1 MDQGRPDSGAA
12 GASQQGDRVKIGVL
26 GGGPAGLYL
35 ALLAKRADPSH
46 EITVVERNAPDATF
60 GWGVVFSEETLG
72 ALRDADHPSYL
83 EITDTFARWS
93 AIDVVYGGRTVRS
106 GGHVFSAIARRRLLG
121 ILQRR
126 CREVGVELV
135 FQREVPDLDTS
146 FASHDLVVAAD
157 GVNST
162 ARRQLEPHL
171 RPTLDVHRSKFVW
184 FGSDL
189 PLDAFTFVFRT
200 TPHGMFQVHAYPF
213 DADTSTFIVECTEGT
228 WRAAGLDQAS
238 ESESIAFCQELFA
251 PELGGHKLLSNR
263 SLWTSFVTVRCQSW
277 HHGNVVLLGDA
288 AHTAHFTIGSGTKL
302 AMEDAVALGQALASH
317 PADLEAAFTDYEL
330 ERQPVVER
338 FQEAA
343 RESATWFENVRR
355 YDGFDPVQFACNLLT
370 RSGRIGHL
378 ELTRRDPAFAA
389 AVDRRFAGRDGLLL
403 APPPLFAPLDQ
414 RAVTLANRVVLTG
427 VGEDDADGGHLPAE
441 AVTRLEAAA
450 AAGAG
455 AVVGELVAVAPGGRV
470 TPGTP
475 GLWADDQVGPWAEAA
490 RAVEERGSTLVLRLG
505 HAGRRGA
512 TRPRRAGVDRPL
524 PAGGWPL
531 LAASAIPYTPA
542 GQVPTAMSPA
552 DMERVVREFAAAAHR
567 AAAAGV
573 RVLLLDLAHGYLL
586 GGFLSPL
593 ANRRDDEFGGPLEA
607 RLRFPLQ
614 VVAAVRDAWPGD
626 RPLWAAMTATDW
638 APGGLEPDEAV
649 AVARSLAANGCDLLQ
664 VTAGQ
669 TTATSRPDYGRFH
682 LVGWGDLVRNS
693 AAVPTMVGGGLTTA
707 DQVNTVLAAGRADLC
722 LLDPRTYAAPAT
734 VAGVPHR

>member
-1 MDQGRPDSGAA
+1 MR
-12 GASQQGDRVKIGVL
+12 IGVV
-26 GGGPAGLYL
+26 GGGPAGLYF

-72 ALRDADHPSYL
+72 ALRDADYPSYV

-106 GGHVFSAIARRRLLG
+106 GGHVFSAIARRRLLE

-126 CREVGVELV
+126 CRDVGVELV
-135 FQREVPDLDTS
+135 FQREVPDLDAS
-146 FASHDLVVAAD
+146 FADRDLVVAAD

-162 ARRQLEPHL
+162 ARRLLEQQL
-171 RPTLDVHRSKFVW
+171 RPTLDVHRSKFIW

-189 PLDAFTFVFRT
+189 PLDAFTFIFRT
-200 TPHGMFQVHAYPF
+200 TEHGMFQVHAYPF
-213 DADTSTFIVECTEGT
+213 DADTSTFIVECTEST
-228 WRAAGLDQAS
+228 WRAAGLDQAG

-251 PELGGHKLLSNR
+251 SELGGHKLLSNR
-263 SLWTSFVTVRCQSW
+263 SLWTSFVTVRCQTW

-302 AMEDAVALGQALASH
+302 AMEDAVALGQALQRH
-317 PADLEAAFTDYEL
+317 PADLEAACTDYEL

-343 RESATWFENVRR
+343 RDSATWFENVRR

-389 AVDRRFAGRDGLLL
+389 DVDRRFAGRDDLLL

-414 RAVTLANRVVLTG
+414 RALTLANRVVLAA
-427 VGEDDADGGHLPAE
+427 VGEDDADDGRLPAE
-441 AVTRLEAAA
+441 AVARLEAAA

-455 AVVGELVAVAPGGRV
+455 AVVSELVAVAPEGRI

-475 GLWADDQVGPWAEAA
+475 GLWADDQTGPWAEAA
-490 RAVEERGSTLVLRLG
+490 RAVRERGSALVLRLG

-512 TRPRRAGVDRPL
+512 TRSRRTGVDRPL

-542 GQVPTAMSPA
+542 GQVPAAMTPA
-552 DMERVVREFAAAAHR
+552 GMERVVREFAAAARR
-567 AAAAGV
+567 AATAGV
-573 RVLLLDLAHGYLL
+573 EVLLLDLAHGYLL

-593 ANRRDDEFGGPLEA
+593 TNRRDDDFGGPLEA
-607 RLRFPLQ
+607 RLRFPGL
-614 VVAAVRDAWPGD
+614 VVAAVRRAWPED
-626 RPLWAAMTATDW
+626 RPLWAAMAATDW
-638 APGGLEPDEAV
+638 APGGLEPAEAV
-649 AVARSLAANGCDLLQ
+649 AVARALAVGGCDLVQ

-669 TTATSRPDYGRFH
+669 TTAATRPDYGRFH
-682 LVGWGDLVRNS
+682 LVGWSDLVRNS
-693 AAVPTMVGGGLTTA
+693 AAVPTLVGGGLTTA

>member
-1 MDQGRPDSGAA
+1 VR
-12 GASQQGDRVKIGVL
+12 IGVL

-35 ALLAKRADPSH
+35 ALLAKRADPAH
-46 EITVVERNAPDATF
+46 EVTVVERNAPDATF

-72 ALRDADHPSYL
+72 ALRDADYPSYVEL
-83 EITDTFARWS
+83 TDTFARWN

-106 GGHVFSAIARRRLLG
+106 GGHVFSAIARKRLLE

-146 FASHDLVVAAD
+146 FADRDLVVAAD

-162 ARRQLEPHL
+162 ARRLLEPHL
-171 RPTLDVHRSKFVW
+171 RPSLDVHRSKFVW
-184 FGSDL
+184 FGTDL
-189 PLDAFTFVFRT
+189 PLDAFTFIFRT
-200 TPHGMFQVHAYPF
+200 TGHGMFQVHAYPF
-213 DADTSTFIVECTEGT
+213 DADTSTFIVECTEAT
-228 WRAAGLDQAS
+228 WRAAGLDQAG

-263 SLWTSFVTVRCQSW
+263 SLWISFVTVRCQSW

-302 AMEDAVALGQALASH
+302 AMEDAVALGQALQRH

-343 RESATWFENVRR
+343 RDSATWFENVRR

-389 AVDRRFAGRDGLLL
+389 AVDRFFAGRPDLLL
-403 APPPLFAPLDQ
+403 APPPRQAPLAQ
-414 RAVTLANRVVLTG
+414 RSVTLANRVALA
-427 VGEDDADGGHLPAE
+427 VGSEDDAGDG
-441 AVTRLEAAA
+441 RLAPA
-450 AAGAG
+450 AAGRLAG
-455 AVVGELVAVAPGGRV
+455 AAGLGPGVVVSELVAVAPDGRV

-475 GLWADDQVGPWAEAA
+475 GLWADDQVDAWAAAA
-490 RAVEERGSTLVLRLG
+490 RAVAERGSTLALRLG

-512 TRPRRAGVDRPL
+512 TRPRRQGVDRPL
-524 PAGGWPL
+524 PVGGWPL
-531 LAASAIPYTPA
+531 LAASAVPYTRGA
-542 GQVPTAMSPA
+542 AVPRAMDEA
-552 DMERVVREFAAAAHR
+552 DMERVAGQFAAAAGR

-573 RVLLLDLAHGYLL
+573 PVLLLDLAHGHLL

-593 ANRRDDEFGGPLEA
+593 ANRRDDGFGGPLEG
-607 RLRFPLQ
+607 RLRFPLR
-614 VVAAVRDAWPGD
+614 VVDAVRAAWPAD
-626 RPLWAAMTATDW
+626 RPLWAALTVTDW
-638 APGGLEPDEAV
+638 APGGLEPEEAV
-649 AVARSLAANGCDLLQ
+649 AAARALADHGCDLLQ

-669 TTATSRPDYGRFH
+669 TTAATRPDYGRFH
-682 LVGWGDLVRNS
+682 LVGWSDLVRNE
-693 AAVPTMVGGGLTTA
+693 AGVPTLVGGNLTTA
-707 DQVNTVLAAGRADLC
+707 DEVDTVLAAGRADLC
-722 LLDPRTYAAPAT
+722 LLDPRRYRP
-734 VAGVPHR
+734 GG

>member
-1 MDQGRPDSGAA
+1 MR
-12 GASQQGDRVKIGVL
+12 IGVL
-26 GGGPAGLYL
+26 GGGPAGLYF

-46 EITVVERNAPDATF
+46 EVTVVERNAPDATF

-72 ALRDADHPSYL
+72 ALRDADYPSYV

-106 GGHVFSAIARRRLLG
+106 GGHVFSAIARRRLLE

-126 CREVGVELV
+126 CREVGVELT
-135 FQREVPDLDTS
+135 FRRELPDLDA
-146 FASHDLVVAAD
+146 FADRDLVVAAD

-171 RPTLDVHRSKFVW
+171 RPTLDVHRSKFIW

-189 PLDAFTFVFRT
+189 PLDAFTFIFRT
-200 TPHGMFQVHAYPF
+200 TDHGMFQVHAYPF
-213 DADTSTFIVECTEGT
+213 DAETSTFIVETTEET
-228 WRAAGLDQAS
+228 WRAAGLDQAG
-238 ESESIAFCQELFA
+238 EEDSIAFCQELFA

-263 SLWTSFVTVRCQSW
+263 SLWISFVTVRCQSW

-302 AMEDAVALGQALASH
+302 AMEDAVALGQALQRH

-343 RESATWFENVRR
+343 RDSATWFENVRR

-378 ELTRRDPAFAA
+378 ELTRRDPGFAA
-389 AVDRRFAGRDGLLL
+389 AVDRFFAGRPADLL
-403 APPPLFAPLDQ
+403 APPPLFAPLRQ
-414 RAVTLANRVVLTG
+414 RAVTLANRVALAV
-427 VGEDDADGGHLPAE
+427 VAEDDAAGGQLGEAAARRLAE
-441 AVTRLEAAA
+441 AA

-455 AVVGELVAVAPGGRV
+455 VVVSEPVAVAPEGRV

-475 GLWADDQVGPWAEAA
+475 GLWSDDQAAPWAALTRRTAPGAGA
-490 RAVEERGSTLVLRLG
+490 RLALRLV

-524 PAGGWPL
+524 PADQAWPL
-531 LAASAIPYTPA
+531 LAASAIPYTA
-542 GQVPTAMSPA
+542 AAQLPTAMDEA
-552 DMERVVREFAAAAHR
+552 DMDRVAEAFAAAAAR
-567 AAAAGV
+567 AAGAGV
-573 RVLLLDLAHGYLL
+573 DILLLDLAHGYLL

-593 ANRRDDEFGGPLEA
+593 ANRRDDGDGGSLA
-607 RLRFPLQ
+607 GRLRFPLR
-614 VVAAVRDAWPGD
+614 VVDAARAAWPQD
-626 RPLWAAMTATDW
+626 RPLWAAVTVTDW
-638 APGGLEPDEAV
+638 APGGLAPEEAV
-649 AVARSLAANGCDLLQ
+649 AVARALADHGCDLLS

-669 TTATSRPDYGRFH
+669 TTAASRPDYGRLH
-682 LVGWGDLVRNS
+682 LVDWSDLVRNQ
-693 AAVPTMVGGGLTTA
+693 AGVPTLVGGGLTTA
-707 DQVNTVLAAGRADLC
+707 DQVNTVLSSGRADLC
-722 LLDPRTYAAPAT
+722 LLDPRGYR
-734 VAGVPHR
+734 GG